1 MSDVDILQDIK
12 IDEKISTVINEPGK
26 FAVIMLND
34 NTTPMEWVIE
44 VLMKI
49 FNHSQ
54 DTSEK
59 IMLQIHTEGSSVV
72 GIYNYEIAEQKAIE
86 ATNASRDRGFP
97 LQLKLEMNE

>member
-72 GIYNYEIAEQKAIE
+72 GIYNYEIAEQKAME
-86 ATNASRDRGFP
+86 VKVSATQNQFP
-97 LQLKLEMNE
+97 LEVKVEAA